1 MLFRDSV
8 NVSFVN
14 GKESKS
20 LEYSEWIAKVHDCLM
35 RRIVL
40 YRTPYSSLHPVSAPV
55 FFNEFSQFLKNVV
68 MCPEVLVICGDFN
81 LHLDDLLDNDS
92 KKFMDLQETFSLL
105 QHVSGPTHQSGHT
118 LDLVITRSSD
128 DVVFA
133 SPKAIFPISDHF
145 IIQCPIVF
153 QRPALSCKEVTFRK
167 LNYLNLITMV

>member
-1 MLFRDSV
+1 MTGYFFKNFSRQTQNRGGGTGMLFRDSV

-68 MCPEVLVICGDFN
+68 MCPRF
-81 LHLDDLLDNDS
+81 LL
-92 KKFMDLQETFSLL
+92 FVETS
-105 QHVSGPTHQSGHT
+105 
-118 LDLVITRSSD
+118 
-128 DVVFA
+128 
-133 SPKAIFPISDHF
+133 
-145 IIQCPIVF
+145 
-153 QRPALSCKEVTFRK
+153 TF
-167 LNYLNLITMV
+167 T